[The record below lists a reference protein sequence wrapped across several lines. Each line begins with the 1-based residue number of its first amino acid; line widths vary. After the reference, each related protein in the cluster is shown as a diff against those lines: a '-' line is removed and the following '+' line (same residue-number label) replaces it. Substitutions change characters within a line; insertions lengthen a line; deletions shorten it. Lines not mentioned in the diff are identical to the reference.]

1 MPNFNEDVNVNGEVI
16 ITQPWADWMFLRQK
30 RNVDGNG
37 GFHIHNPWGN
47 STQPQGAADRNRF
60 EIAYRT
66 SGGQDLWGQFVI
78 HGPSGRV
85 GIGTVILPAMNEADL
100 SELPEEVR
108 REMTFV
114 PAETLEQVVQVAF
127 RNES

>member
-47 STQPQGAADRNRF
+47 STQPQGAADRNRSRSATGRPGDR
-60 EIAYRT
+60 I
-66 SGGQDLWGQFVI
+66 SGA
-78 HGPSGRV
+78 S
-85 GIGTVILPAMNEADL
+85 
-100 SELPEEVR
+100 S
-108 REMTFV
+108 
-114 PAETLEQVVQVAF
+114 
-127 RNES
+127 